1 MRRKLALYRDETTP
15 GNQKHLDNSRQLQA
29 IYFTLLIFPH
39 WYRRRPHGWWM
50 FGCLRTDI
58 QHELI
63 SDLSGLMKEV
73 LYVFFSPTSFNLAV
87 GMRLPLSDGSF
98 NISIKNG
105 PNIQDLKA
113 HQAMTDSKGTSGT
126 HCCINCKAV
135 LHIDPARIR
144 NSSYWRHYALVTPNQ

>member
-1 MRRKLALYRDETTP
+1 M
-15 GNQKHLDNSRQLQA
+15 QL
-29 IYFTLLIFPH
+29 TSLWIFPH
-39 WYRRRPHGWWM
+39 WYRRRLRGWWM

-87 GMRLPLSDGSF
+87 GMRLPLSDGFF

-126 HCCINCKAV
+126 HCCIKCKAV
-135 LHIDPARIR
+135 LNIDPARIR
-144 NSSYWRHYALVTPNQ
+144 KKKLLAALCTCHTQPVGSTHARIIVADCPHLGVIGRQCWYW